1 MSSRW
6 WGLTR
11 RQTVIVFGATIVI
24 GVLVALVLGAS
35 DTTSEPAANVGGPT
49 RIRPGTPGR
58 VDAVWAFGFETLRF
72 DERLRR
78 PEQLV
83 GVKGFGSVFGVHGR
97 TFMYDAASG
106 RIGVLRSTTNRLA
119 TLGTAPQG
127 TAQDDLF
134 APTIAIDGDALWLA
148 SAPGRLTRFGLGTKR
163 ADAPI
168 ALVDRGGHAPVATGV
183 VARSGVVFAAT
194 QDGTG
199 ISVARVDAATRR
211 VTASAHVDLASA
223 STLDGLAAD
232 GSNVWIVTAGA
243 VHALDAADLTP
254 GRTISVGAASPD
266 SVKGAV
272 VAGGA
277 VWTLAENGATLL
289 RIDVRTGAVST
300 ALKVLPQAP
309 GTFRIPA
316 ALVTD
321 GRHVWAMVQKRDAS
335 DDHSVRI
342 VGYDATRRRPT
353 PAVDLPSEL
362 FFGGLAA
369 T

>member
-11 RQTVIVFGATIVI
+11 RQTVVVFGATIVI
-24 GVLVALVLGAS
+24 GVLVALVLGGS
-35 DTTSEPAANVGGPT
+35 DTTSEPSADPGGPT

-58 VDAVWAFGFETLRF
+58 PDAVWAFGFETLRF
-72 DERLRR
+72 DDRLRR

-106 RIGVLRSTTNRLA
+106 RIGVLRSTTNRLE

-134 APTIAIDGDALWLA
+134 APTIAVDGYALWLV
-148 SAPGRLTRFGLGTKR
+148 SAPGRLTRFGLGSKQT
-163 ADAPI
+163 DAPFDV
-168 ALVDRGGHAPVATGV
+168 VDRGGHTPVATGV
-183 VARSGVVFAAT
+183 VARSGVVFTAS
-194 QDGTG
+194 QDGAG

-211 VTASAHVDLASA
+211 VTASAHVDLAAA

-232 GSNVWIVTAGA
+232 GSNVWAVAAGA
-243 VHALDAADLTP
+243 VHELDATDLTVV
-254 GRTISVGAASPD
+254 RTISVGPPSPG

-277 VWTLAENGATLL
+277 VWTLAENGAALL
-289 RIDVRTGAVST
+289 RIDVRTGA
-300 ALKVLPQAP
+300 
-309 GTFRIPA
+309 
-316 ALVTD
+316 
-321 GRHVWAMVQKRDAS
+321 
-335 DDHSVRI
+335 
-342 VGYDATRRRPT
+342 
-353 PAVDLPSEL
+353 
-362 FFGGLAA
+362 
-369 T
+369 